1 MTKDY
6 KQKYKTTNWPEYN
19 KALTNRGNLTIW
31 FDSKMQWQAPF
42 KGKRGK
48 PQIFSDAAI
57 QFCLMMKSHFQL
69 PLKQTTGLIQSII
82 QLSHLAW
89 DTPDFSTIC
98 RRQKQIKISLTPI
111 KTNKPIHLLV
121 DSTGIKMLGEGE
133 WKTKKHGKAY
143 RRQWRKLHIGI
154 EAESGQIC
162 AVKVTP
168 NNKSDSQILPEL
180 LSQLADNVDLSAVYA
195 DGAYDTK
202 GCRSAIASRQAVA
215 VIPPRKNAQ
224 HWKENSVYAYE
235 RNMLLKTIAYT
246 GRTIWKKWSGYHLRS
261 LVETKMFCI
270 KRLGEKLMAKD
281 FNRQTNE
288 LLARISV
295 LNKFTELGT
304 PDTQIAS

>member
-1 MTKDY
+1 
-6 KQKYKTTNWPEYN
+6 
-19 KALTNRGNLTIW
+19 
-31 FDSKMQWQAPF
+31 MQMEP
-42 KGKRGK
+42 
-48 PQIFSDAAI
+48 
-57 QFCLMMKSHFQL
+57 
-69 PLKQTTGLIQSII
+69 
-82 QLSHLAW
+82 
-89 DTPDFSTIC
+89 
-98 RRQKQIKISLTPI
+98 
-111 KTNKPIHLLV
+111 
-121 DSTGIKMLGEGE
+121 
-133 WKTKKHGKAY
+133 
-143 RRQWRKLHIGI
+143 
-154 EAESGQIC
+154 
-162 AVKVTP
+162 
-168 NNKSDSQILPEL
+168 
-180 LSQLADNVDLSAVYA
+180 
-195 DGAYDTK
+195 YDTK

-281 FNRQTNE
+281 FERQTNE

>member
-1 MTKDY
+1 ME
-6 KQKYKTTNWPEYN
+6 N
-19 KALTNRGNLTIW
+19 
-31 FDSKMQWQAPF
+31 
-42 KGKRGK
+42 
-48 PQIFSDAAI
+48 
-57 QFCLMMKSHFQL
+57 
-69 PLKQTTGLIQSII
+69 
-82 QLSHLAW
+82 
-89 DTPDFSTIC
+89 
-98 RRQKQIKISLTPI
+98 
-111 KTNKPIHLLV
+111 
-121 DSTGIKMLGEGE
+121 
-133 WKTKKHGKAY
+133 KKHGKAY

-154 EAESGQIC
+154 EAESGRIC

-224 HWKENSVYAYE
+224 PWKENSIYAFE